1 MGFSISGSFAI
12 VAFATFLAAGVL
24 VPTAVNTVDDIN
36 RAQQTVDD
44 NRLFQQN
51 TEIEITRAEWT
62 EHPVFDDRIIV
73 EVENTGSTTLNIN
86 ETDVLVDNT
95 YYTREDFSSESVD
108 GNEETELWRPGET
121 YEFEILRGLLDEI
134 PPQRVKIIT
143 EFGVSDSENV
153 TGG

>member
-95 YYTREDFSSESVD
+95 YFAREDFSSESVD